1 VISRPLLCKI
11 LNSQVDPWKRLWHEF
26 FFVSPF
32 HSNGLLPDAY
42 SKTVSEWLR
51 ICRYIWIGKTN
62 YLLFFHDTINDLS
75 PFRLP
80 RGWSG
85 GNLRRPFLPPIFRI
99 GWVQGCGWLGPPL
112 SFVLANAQVEAGVK
126 GQRLQMTILHLSYVL
141 SSLSPGPSIP
151 NLSPYPILSNCLAIS
166 LQPVTPSLGS
176 LAIKW
181 SPRPA
186 SNGSPGQMRLFGMTM
201 TANLTKYQLSLLTY
215 HVLSNIFKRLLLT
228 TEVFIP
234 YVLVLSISPT

>member
-1 VISRPLLCKI
+1 MS
-11 LNSQVDPWKRLWHEF
+11 F
-26 FFVSPF
+26 FFSPF

-62 YLLFFHDTINDLS
+62 LLFFHDTINDLS

-80 RGWSG
+80 RGWSR

-126 GQRLQMTILHLSYVL
+126 GQLLQMTILHLSYVL

-151 NLSPYPILSNCLAIS
+151 NLSPYPILTVIAS
-166 LQPVTPSLGS
+166 LSVCSL
-176 LAIKW
+176 L
-181 SPRPA
+181 PRVWVLLQ
-186 SNGSPGQMRLFGMTM
+186 SNGPL
-201 TANLTKYQLSLLTY
+201 
-215 HVLSNIFKRLLLT
+215 VLLLT
-228 TEVFIP
+228 EVLDRWDCSGWQWQLILQNTNYRYLHIKSYPTFSNVS
-234 YVLVLSISPT
+234 YLQQKCLSLMF